1 MTDKRGE
8 ERRETRE
15 REKERGKGVKLS
27 RNDDEIAAV
36 IPRISSK
43 KSSDA
48 PRDVL
53 DTISRTVDTDIVT
66 DIGNKKE
73 RY

>member
-8 ERRETRE
+8 ERRER
-15 REKERGKGVKLS
+15 ERGKGVKLS

-53 DTISRTVDTDIVT
+53 DTVSRTVDTDIVT